1 LKNILLYLTILLIS
15 TGCIKTLEDNNSKLL
30 ARVQDNYLYISD
42 IQNIIPLNISPRDSI
57 TFVRGYVK
65 DWVSTNVMIY
75 QARLNLPEKQLDF
88 EKQLEDYRNS
98 LIIYRYESRLIN
110 QNLDTVVT
118 DTDIEEYYN
127 SHLNDFELKEN
138 ITRAVYVIIENDS
151 TTEVQYDY
159 IFNLP
164 DSLLF
169 DSLNYYSQINTAS
182 SYIDTSK
189 WLSFISIQQ
198 IIPIE
203 TYNRELF
210 LKNNRFVKIPSKRY
224 TYFLKF
230 IDFKIKDDIS
240 PLAFRKNDIYNIIIS
255 RRKIK
260 LAKEVR
266 NNIYERALL
275 NNEFEIYYHE

>member
-1 LKNILLYLTILLIS
+1 LLYLTILLIS

-275 NNEFEIYYHE
+275 NNEFEIYYHEWF

>member
-1 LKNILLYLTILLIS
+1 MLYLTILLIS

-275 NNEFEIYYHE
+275 NNEFEIYYHEWF

>member
-1 LKNILLYLTILLIS
+1 MKNILLYLTILLIS

>member
-1 LKNILLYLTILLIS
+1 LLYLTILLIS